1 MTFDRRL
8 FEVDVQIITT
18 KSIIVIAT
26 SEDIAVERAR
36 KAMAFD
42 PSLFETGSEDQ
53 QWMVRE
59 VEV

>member
-36 KAMAFD
+36 KVMAFD
-42 PSLFETGSEDQ
+42 PSLFETSGEDQ
-53 QWMVRE
+53 QWLVRE
-59 VEV
+59 VEI